1 VTGRIPNMR
10 ADLGLGEGY
19 HSPQVE
25 ASVRLN
31 TNESP
36 MPPPAGWWAAVSA
49 ELATIDWH
57 RYPDRA
63 AWALRKA
70 IADLHGVAPEQVW
83 CANGSNEVIQT
94 LLLAYGGP
102 GRSVAV
108 WEPTYALHRHI
119 AELTGTAVA
128 EGDRGADLTMDRDE
142 VVRVIDDAQP
152 TVTFLCSPNNP
163 TGEAASPALID
174 EVLGRA
180 PGLVVVDEAY
190 GQFSPRSAVDLIA
203 EDVPLVVT
211 RTYSKTWSLAG
222 LRLGYCLA
230 PTEVITSME
239 RASLPYHLDTFT
251 QLAGRLALR
260 YVDDMERRVALIVE
274 QRGRV
279 AAALADLPVDVWRSD
294 ANFILLRPRERSGSA
309 VWKGLL
315 DRSVL
320 VRYFGDRP
328 RLDDCL
334 RVTIGTPEENTAF
347 LSALVE
353 VLS

>member
-1 VTGRIPNMR
+1 VSAIPPIR

-25 ASVRLN
+25 AAVRLN

-36 MPPPAGWWAAVSA
+36 IPPPDAWVRAVRDEVGA
-49 ELATIDWH
+49 VAWN
-57 RYPDRA
+57 RYPDRG

-70 IADLHGVAPEQVW
+70 LAAFHNVAPQQVW
-83 CANGSNEVIQT
+83 CANGSNEVLQT

-128 EGDRGADLTMDRDE
+128 EGRRTPELTLDVAE
-142 VVRVIDDAQP
+142 VHRVIDAAQP

-163 TGEAASPALID
+163 TGEAVDPAIVAD
-174 EVLGRA
+174 VLARA

-190 GQFSPRSAVDLIA
+190 GQFAPWTAAELMSEDLG
-203 EDVPLVVT
+203 LVVT

-230 PTEVITSME
+230 PTAVVAAME
-239 RASLPYHLDTFT
+239 RASLPYHLDSFT
-251 QLAGRLALR
+251 QLAGRLAL
-260 YVDDMERRVALIVE
+260 DHTDAMEQRVAMIKE
-274 QRGRV
+274 ERGRLF
-279 AAALADLPVDVWRSD
+279 AALTDLPVDVWPSD
-294 ANFILLRPRERSGSA
+294 ANFILFRPRARSGTQ
-309 VWKGLL
+309 VWQGLV

-320 VRYFGDRP
+320 VRNCSSWEH
-328 RLDDCL
+328 LSDCL
-334 RVTIGTPEENTAF
+334 RVTVGTREEDDAF
-347 LSALVE
+347 LVALRE
-353 VLS
+353 VLQ